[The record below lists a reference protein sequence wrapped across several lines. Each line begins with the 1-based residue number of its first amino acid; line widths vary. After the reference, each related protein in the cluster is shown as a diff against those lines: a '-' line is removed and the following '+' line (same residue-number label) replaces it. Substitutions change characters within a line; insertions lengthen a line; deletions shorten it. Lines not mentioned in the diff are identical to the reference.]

1 VIGGGARVRA
11 AMGRGPMGPG
21 MGMPAERGKDMRG
34 TARRLLAR
42 LRPERVKLV
51 SAIGLGVVAVG
62 FMVTGPKIL
71 GAATNI
77 LFDGIVGKRLPAGMT
92 QAQAEA
98 LLRAHG
104 QGQLADMLS
113 GMTVTPGA
121 SRRRRNRTGRSCRR
135 RGGST
140 GSSCGLCWRSR

>member
-1 VIGGGARVRA
+1 MIGGGARVRA

-21 MGMPAERGKDMRG
+21 MGMPAERGQDMRG

-51 SAIGLGVVAVG
+51 SAAGLGVISVG

-77 LFDGIVGKRLPAGMT
+77 LFDGIVGQRLPAGMT

-113 GMTVTPGA
+113 GMAVTPGIGVDMA
-121 SRRRRNRTGRSCRR
+121 QF
-135 RGGST
+135 GGVP
-140 GSSCGLCWRSR
+140 GLAALVYLLAAVFTWRQG